1 MKGAYKRMEIDPS
14 GLSMVILFI
23 LLITY
28 ALLTAAETSARTL
41 NRNKLRRQSE
51 AVDIKTDRLIRF
63 AQKLTETPSGLR
75 ACMAFVGFL
84 SSGLALWLF
93 ALPLAGFLRKFSWLD
108 FFSDTVLTWL
118 AILPVMT
125 INTLV
130 MLVFATLL
138 PRRLAER
145 NAEKTARRLR
155 GFASFFNT
163 LFLPMARLVNW
174 MIRKMLHAF
183 GIDPDEEI
191 EKLTEDEIRLLVDVG
206 EEKGAIE
213 ETERE
218 MIENVFEFNN
228 LTAEDAMTHRTD
240 VWAIWIE
247 DSDDEITSM
256 IEETGLSRFPVYDE
270 DLDHII
276 GTVSTRDFLLNRLR
290 EKPKS
295 LQEITRKARFV
306 PDSVR
311 TDVLFRDMQHN
322 KYHMAV
328 VVDEYGGTSGLI
340 TMEDLI
346 EEIVGNIYDEND
358 PQVQQDIIELGGGRY
373 KVAGSV
379 EIEAF
384 NEAASLDLSVE
395 EDYDTIGGLILSELG
410 SIPDEGSQPEIEF
423 EGLHLRV
430 LSIIDRRIEWVEIS
444 PLVKE
449 ENEQIV

>member
-1 MKGAYKRMEIDPS
+1 METDPS
-14 GLSMVILFI
+14 GLSIVILLI

-93 ALPLAGFLRKFSWLD
+93 ALPLAGFLRKLSWLS
-108 FFSDTVLTWL
+108 FFSDTLLTWL
-118 AILPVMT
+118 AILPIM
-125 INTLV
+125 ILYTLV
-130 MLVFATLL
+130 LLVFATLL
-138 PRRLAER
+138 PRKLAER

-155 GFASFFNT
+155 GFASFCYT

-174 MIRKMLHAF
+174 MIRKILHAI

-213 ETERE
+213 GTERE

-247 DSDDEITSM
+247 DSDEEITSM
-256 IEETGLSRFPVYDE
+256 IEETGLSRFPVYDD

-290 EKPKS
+290 DKPKP

-358 PQVQQDIIELGGGRY
+358 PQVQQDIIELGDGRY

-395 EDYDTIGGLILSELG
+395 EDYDTVGGLILSELG
-410 SIPDEGSQPEIEF
+410 SIPDEGSQPEIDF

-444 PLVKE
+444 PLVKDE
-449 ENEQIV
+449 DEQTV

>member
-1 MKGAYKRMEIDPS
+1 METDPS
-14 GLSMVILFI
+14 GLSIVILLI

-93 ALPLAGFLRKFSWLD
+93 ALPLAGFLRKLSWLS
-108 FFSDTVLTWL
+108 FFSDTLLTWL
-118 AILPVMT
+118 AILPIM
-125 INTLV
+125 ILYTLV
-130 MLVFATLL
+130 LLVFATLL
-138 PRRLAER
+138 PRKLAER

-155 GFASFFNT
+155 GFASFCYT
-163 LFLPMARLVNW
+163 LFLPMARLVNL
-174 MIRKMLHAF
+174 MIRKILHAI

-213 ETERE
+213 GTERE

-247 DSDDEITSM
+247 DSDEEITSM
-256 IEETGLSRFPVYDE
+256 IEETGLSRFPVYDD

-290 EKPKS
+290 DKPKP

-358 PQVQQDIIELGGGRY
+358 PQVQQDIIELGDGRY

-395 EDYDTIGGLILSELG
+395 EDYDTVGGLILSELG
-410 SIPDEGSQPEIEF
+410 SIPDEGSQPEIDF

-444 PLVKE
+444 PLIKDE
-449 ENEQIV
+449 DEQTV